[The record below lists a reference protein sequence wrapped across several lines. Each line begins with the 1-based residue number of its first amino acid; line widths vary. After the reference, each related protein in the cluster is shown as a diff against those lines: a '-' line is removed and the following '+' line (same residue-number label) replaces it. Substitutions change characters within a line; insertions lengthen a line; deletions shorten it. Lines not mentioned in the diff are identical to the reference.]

1 MYIWISTLVKPGT
14 LPLEFAR
21 RIPWTWYVT
30 IGACLTFAVG
40 YLASLAMKTESE
52 ANVSRKAISN

>member
-14 LPLEFAR
+14 LPLEFTR

-30 IGACLTFAVG
+30 IGACLTFGVG
-40 YLASLAMKTESE
+40 YLTSLITKQKNE
-52 ANVSRKAISN
+52 AEVSQKAISN